1 MNSEIEIFLK
11 EWKQFELY
19 WFPYDFVLDE
29 LLLFTSNEM
38 RDIFIFVAANWK
50 ESGRRKKKQM
60 KEVK

>member
-1 MNSEIEIFLK
+1 MNSEIEIFLN

-38 RDIFIFVAANWK
+38 RDIFIFVAAN
-50 ESGRRKKKQM
+50 
-60 KEVK
+60 